1 MSETS
6 PLLIGVDGGA
16 TEAKAHA
23 ATCDDLARPTSL
35 ALRSESAARRYER
48 LPRFEPV
55 PIPDQLAQR
64 NSGQLSIGD
73 DERRQGE
80 LYVEGAAQAIR
91 ETVTQCGDAPILVG
105 MGMPGLKTPDGR
117 GINAI
122 NNGPRVPDYL
132 DRLERRLADLGV
144 KLVAPIACLGSDA
157 DYCGLGEEHAADG
170 LFRDVANAYYLGGGT
185 GLADAMKL
193 RGSLVRFDDAREWM
207 LKSWQLPSA
216 LGPTFEKLV
225 SAKSLNEVYARWRG
239 CDPMAGTLSYP
250 ETAAAAGDPVAIE
263 WLGAAAAIIAEL
275 IVERIVT
282 IHSGRQ
288 SSAHRGDAY
297 AALKADHPFRGTI
310 LKRVIL
316 GQQVGRIYGDQ
327 KYRRFFGDPLD
338 TSVAALIA
346 ASDDVELTRA
356 LLIGGKLLP
365 GFMRASRLRAAPAL
379 GAAVAAV
386 LAYKGK

>member
-23 ATCDDLARPTSL
+23 ATCDDLARPTAF
-35 ALRSESAARRYER
+35 ALRPESAARRYER

-64 NSGQLSIGD
+64 NSGQLSIED

-91 ETVTQCGDAPILVG
+91 ETAAQCGNAPILAGV
-105 MGMPGLKTPDGR
+105 GMPGLKTPDGR

-122 NNGPRVPDYL
+122 NNGPRIPEYL

-170 LFRDVANAYYLGGGT
+170 LFRDVDHAYYLGGGT

-193 RGSLVRFDDAREWM
+193 RGTLVRFDEAREWL

-225 SAKSLNEVYARWRG
+225 SAKSLNEMYARWRG
-239 CDPMAGTLSYP
+239 CDPLGETLSFP
-250 ETAAAAGDPVAIE
+250 ETDAANGDPIAIE
-263 WLGAAAAIIAEL
+263 WLGAAAAVIAEL

-282 IHSGRQ
+282 VCIGRP
-288 SSAHRGDAY
+288 SCPHRGDAY
-297 AALKADHPFRGTI
+297 AALKTDHPYRGTI
-310 LKRVIL
+310 LDRVIL
-316 GQQVGRIYGDQ
+316 GQQVGRIYGDA
-327 KYRRFFGDPLD
+327 KYRSFFGDPLD
-338 TSVAALIA
+338 ASVAALITA
-346 ASDDVELTRA
+346 TDDTKLKAA
-356 LLIGGKLLP
+356 LLVNSKLRP
-365 GFMRASRLRAAPAL
+365 GFLRASRLRAAPAL

-386 LAYKGK
+386 LAYNK